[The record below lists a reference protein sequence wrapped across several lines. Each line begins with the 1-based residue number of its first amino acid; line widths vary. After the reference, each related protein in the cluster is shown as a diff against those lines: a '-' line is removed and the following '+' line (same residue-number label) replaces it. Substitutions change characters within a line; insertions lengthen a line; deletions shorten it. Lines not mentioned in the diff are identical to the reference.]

1 MSHPLYQ
8 MKICLCKMSKSKKG
22 INIYLCI
29 VMFGIRSDD
38 TFEAALKNTVW
49 QDIKKRCILNP
60 YKLVPLLA
68 YSFCIYKSSF
78 SRGVICATTSQGMEK
93 EFFWMCL
100 CVRWNS
106 RKCIFVCPPHCSKS
120 IIMINLNYI
129 NILKACQKCKIFH
142 DD

>member
-22 INIYLCI
+22 IKIYLCI
-29 VMFGIRSDD
+29 VNFWDQIRHIWSCSQKYCIVGYQKEVHFESIWISAPFGFIHFIYTNPHLAEVWYVLQQAKAWRRS
-38 TFEAALKNTVW
+38 
-49 QDIKKRCILNP
+49 
-60 YKLVPLLA
+60 
-68 YSFCIYKSSF
+68 
-78 SRGVICATTSQGMEK
+78 
-93 EFFWMCL
+93 FFG